1 MKKLFTLV
9 AALTATVS
17 LFAALPLNTLPSG
30 TTEFTSEFWGT
41 TTDKNKVIYDDG
53 NYIMMFSQGNPLTFS
68 SAGMAVGNSSKVS
81 AFIFRISEAADI
93 TLNVAPNGS
102 DITMTL
108 YYMGETVEELTS
120 SNISTEGTKCS
131 SVALT
136 SSSEATQL
144 KAKNGAAGYYKVYST
159 KRFIVKDITL
169 SAPTAAD
176 HSKATLTDIQIDGE
190 SLSGFTAD
198 EMSYNIEL
206 EFDAVAAPVVTAE
219 AADDATVSITQATGV
234 PGSATVVCTSYD
246 GTSETKTYTIH
257 FTQETV
263 VPIIRATHTGAQ
275 SADVKGTIGG
285 SADKNTASDGKLGS
299 NGHYFGI
306 TLTTG
311 SFLMGDII
319 EIYASA
325 LSGGNTATLFTDKE
339 GENAIGNA
347 DFDLNTMKAT
357 YTLTAD
363 VPAIYIVR
371 TTSDCNPH
379 VRMIQV
385 IRPVD
390 DGQPALNVD
399 KSEIA
404 LNVTAEEQSVSEV
417 ITFSGKHLTPGNYA
431 LTVPNVAGMTVEPA
445 SVTVA
450 EDGKLSAQ
458 VTVTF
463 ASTEDVAAASANIS
477 LTIGELSESVA
488 VNYSAVQA
496 KQYITSVNIEQLVM
510 VHGTKY
516 DIRGAFD
523 AANIAYANIN
533 ALDTL
538 NNSKGAARNEA
549 YLGLKFKTEGAYIAG
564 WVQNGQTIRVK
575 FGYVENDVLAIA
587 GNDTMTLTPA
597 NKTLDV
603 LEFTAAADTYVKI
616 QTTSGKT
623 VVIKQIMVD
632 EAIADVM
639 YKITYAAAE
648 NGEVSGWT
656 VAYPGEEV
664 IVTPTPAEGYKT
676 VSLTYNGIALHD
688 EEVGYVTFIMPAEA
702 VQVVA
707 QFATEFPTGIE
718 NTEAEVKAVKV
729 VENGQMFIL
738 KGGVKYNAQ
747 GAIVK

>member
-41 TTDKNKVIYDDG
+41 TTDKNKVIYDNG
-53 NYIMMFSQGNPLTFS
+53 NYIMMYTQGNALTFS

-81 AFIFRISEAADI
+81 AFVFRTSEAADI

-120 SNISTEGTKCS
+120 SNLNDEGTKCGS
-131 SVALT
+131 IALT
-136 SSSEATQL
+136 SGGEAGQL
-144 KAKNGAAGYYKVYST
+144 KAKNGAAGYYKVHST
-159 KRFIVKDITL
+159 KRFLVQDITL

-176 HSKATLTDIQIDGE
+176 HTKATLTDIQIDGE

-206 EFDAVAAPVVTAE
+206 EFDAVAAPIVTAE

-246 GTSETKTYTIH
+246 GTSETKTYTIN
-257 FTQETV
+257 FTKEAV
-263 VPIIRATHTGAQ
+263 APIIRATHTGAKT
-275 SADVKGTIGG
+275 ADVKGTIGG
-285 SADKNTASDGKLGS
+285 TADKNTASDGKLGS

-306 TLTTG
+306 TLAEGT
-311 SFLMGDII
+311 FQMGDIV

-325 LSGGNTATLFTDKE
+325 LNGGNTATLFSDKE
-339 GENAIGNA
+339 GTNAIGDA
-347 DFDLNTMKAT
+347 DFDLGTMKAT

-363 VPAIYIVR
+363 VAAIYIVR
-371 TTSDCNPH
+371 KTSDCNPH

-399 KSEIA
+399 KNEIA
-404 LNVTAEEQSVSEV
+404 LNVTAESQTVSAV
-417 ITFSGKHLTPGNYA
+417 VTFSGKHLTPGNYV
-431 LTVPNVAGMTVEPA
+431 LTVPNVAGLSADPT
-445 SVTVA
+445 SVTVG
-450 EDGKLSAQ
+450 EDGKLNAQ
-458 VTVTF
+458 VTITYTSAV
-463 ASTEDVAAASANIS
+463 DVAAASANIS
-477 LTIGELSESVA
+477 LTIDGLSESVA

-575 FGYVENDVLAIA
+575 FGYAENDVLAIA

-597 NKTLDV
+597 NKTLNV
-603 LEFTAAADTYVKI
+603 LEFTATADTYVKI

-656 VAYPGEEV
+656 VAFPGESVELSFA
-664 IVTPTPAEGYKT
+664 PAEGYM
-676 VSLTYNGIALHD
+676 VMHCYVNGTEIHQSAPG
-688 EEVGYVTFIMPAEA
+688 EPITFEMPAED
-702 VQVVA
+702 VTIT
-707 QFATEFPTGIE
+707 TEFSLPTAID
-718 NTEAEVKAVKV
+718 NTDAAVKATKRVIDGVLFIEK
-729 VENGQMFIL
+729 NGVL
-738 KGGVKYNAQ
+738 YDAQ

>member
-1 MKKLFTLV
+1 MKKIFTIA
-9 AALTATVS
+9 AALMASMAMMAADVTYALTDMTLDGSTYSKSFESSVKAKGNNIFIEVPVQNIKGNVTFVGESDKADRYLYICDSTGTKTTTGIQMLAAGASISYLPKHIVKKDNKFYLKFNTSHDFKYMSFSYNYEEYTADHTKATV
-17 LFAALPLNTLPSG
+17 
-30 TTEFTSEFWGT
+30 
-41 TTDKNKVIYDDG
+41 
-53 NYIMMFSQGNPLTFS
+53 
-68 SAGMAVGNSSKVS
+68 
-81 AFIFRISEAADI
+81 
-93 TLNVAPNGS
+93 
-102 DITMTL
+102 
-108 YYMGETVEELTS
+108 
-120 SNISTEGTKCS
+120 
-131 SVALT
+131 
-136 SSSEATQL
+136 
-144 KAKNGAAGYYKVYST
+144 
-159 KRFIVKDITL
+159 
-169 SAPTAAD
+169 
-176 HSKATLTDIQIDGE
+176 TDIQLGGE
-190 SLSGFTAD
+190 SLAGFTAS
-198 EMSYNIEL
+198 EMTYNVEL
-206 EFDAVAAPVVTAE
+206 DFDATVAPVVTAE
-219 AADDATVSITQATGV
+219 TADDATVVITQATGV

-246 GTSETKTYTIH
+246 GTTETKTYTIN
-257 FTQETV
+257 FTKEAV
-263 VPIIRATHTGAQ
+263 APIIRATHTGAKT
-275 SADVKGTIGG
+275 ADVKGTIGG
-285 SADKNTASDGKLGS
+285 TADKNTANDGKLGS

-325 LSGGNTATLFTDKE
+325 LNGGNTATLFTEKE

-371 TTSDCNPH
+371 KTSDCNPH

-399 KSEIA
+399 KNEIA
-404 LNVTAEEQSVSEV
+404 LNVTAEKQSVSEV

-431 LTVPNVAGMTVEPA
+431 LTVPDVAGMTVEPA

-450 EDGKLSAQ
+450 EDGKLNAQ
-458 VTVTF
+458 VTITYT
-463 ASTEDVAAASANIS
+463 STVDVAAANANIS
-477 LTIGELSESVA
+477 LTIGELSKSVA
-488 VNYSAVQA
+488 INYSAVQA
-496 KQYITSVNIEQLVM
+496 KQFITSINIEQLVM

-575 FGYVENDVLAIA
+575 FGYAENDVLAIA

-603 LEFTAAADTYVKI
+603 LEFTATADTYVKI

-639 YKITYAAAE
+639 YKITYAASE

-656 VAYPGEEV
+656 VALPGEDVEL
-664 IVTPTPAEGYKT
+664 TFAPAEGYIVMNCTVNGVEIHQSAPGAAITFTMPEEAVTVNAVFALPTAIDNTEEAVKT
-676 VSLTYNGIALHD
+676 VK
-688 EEVGYVTFIMPAEA
+688 F
-702 VQVVA
+702 
-707 QFATEFPTGIE
+707 F
-718 NTEAEVKAVKV
+718 
-729 VENGQMFIL
+729 ENGQLMIM
-738 KGGVKYNAQ
+738 KNGVKYNAQ
-747 GAIVK
+747 GARVL